1 MIAVFNMT
9 LRQLPL
15 GQPATIERVEGGRAF
30 RLRLLELGL
39 VPGAVVRTCR
49 VAPLG
54 DPLEIAVRGGRLS
67 IRKAEAEAIRVQ
79 T

>member
-1 MIAVFNMT
+1 MT

-15 GQPATIERVEGGRAF
+15 GQTATIEHVDGPRAF

-39 VPGAVVRTCR
+39 VPGARVRPCR

-54 DPLEIAVRGGRLS
+54 DPLEIAVGGGRLS
-67 IRKAEAEAIRVQ
+67 IRKAEAEAIRVRA
-79 T
+79 